1 MRDMARRE
9 AFFYGLFMDPDV
21 LRKAG
26 IEPGEGR
33 RARVDGQAL
42 RLGERATLV
51 PQEGAHALGMTYP
64 LEASQLQA
72 LYSATGLEAYAPIVV
87 QVTCDD
93 GTTAPAECWVLAT
106 VPEGRAA
113 DPDYARRLREVLA
126 RLGFPSGYVA
136 SVGAG

>member
-1 MRDMARRE
+1 MARRE
-9 AFFYGLFMDPDV
+9 AFFYGLFMDPEV

-51 PQEGAHALGMTYP
+51 PQAGAHALGMTYP
-64 LEASQLQA
+64 LEAAQLQA

-87 QVTCDD
+87 QVACED
-93 GTTAPAECWVLAT
+93 GETVPAECWVLAQ
-106 VPEGRAA
+106 VPEGQSP
-113 DPDYARRLREVLA
+113 DPGYVGKLRDVLA
-126 RLGFPSGYVA
+126 RLGFPADYIA
-136 SVGAG
+136 SVGA